1 MGDDASDDP
10 EKAQT
15 EVPPVDW
22 EDLRAQA
29 AKLGITLSQ
38 LQQQQREKKLRLARK
53 EKVRAPGR
61 QDSASN

>member
-1 MGDDASDDP
+1 MVDDAIEDP

-15 EVPPVDW
+15 EEPAVDW
-22 EDLRAQA
+22 ADLRAQA

-53 EKVRAPGR
+53 GNFRAPGR
-61 QDSASN
+61 QDSAPD

>member
-1 MGDDASDDP
+1 MDDDVIAEA

-22 EDLRAQA
+22 AALRAQA

-38 LQQQQREKKLRLARK
+38 LQQQQREKKMRLERK
-53 EKVRAPGR
+53 AKTRAPGR
-61 QDSASN
+61 QDEGSG

>member
-1 MGDDASDDP
+1 MDDAIEDP
-10 EKAQT
+10 EKT
-15 EVPPVDW
+15 EEPPVDW

-53 EKVRAPGR
+53 EKVKASGR